1 MDSNQ
6 SAGQSFMTTIIHEIK
21 NTIRGEPHTFSEIRS
36 TIEEA
41 RLNETDIFQII
52 SEHHRF
58 LNESVVILL
67 DRDSST
73 VEKQI
78 HLDRLLQLFD
88 MHSRAE
94 EETLYRS
101 LARHTDHEVKRAG
114 LVGIDEHEIAHNL
127 ADELEVSGFLSQW
140 TDDIDAKA
148 QVFATLLSNHMLE
161 EEGVVFPVAR
171 KALLPGELLVLASDY
186 LDLCEFELDGDA
198 RQIAPTF
205 LTWPLD
211 T

>member
-1 MDSNQ
+1 MDTGQ
-6 SAGQSFMTTIIHEIK
+6 TGQSFMATIIHEIK
-21 NTIRGEPHTFSEIRS
+21 NSIRGEPHTIGEIRS
-36 TIEEA
+36 AIEES
-41 RLNETDIFQII
+41 RLNESDIFQII

-101 LARHTDHEVKRAG
+101 LARHSDPEARRAG

-127 ADELEVSGFLSQW
+127 ADDLESSSFLSQW

-148 QVFATLLSNHMLE
+148 QVLATLLSNHMLE
-161 EEGVVFPVAR
+161 EEGVVFPLAR
-171 KALLPGELLVLASDY
+171 KSLLAGELLVIASDY
-186 LDLCEFELDGDA
+186 LDLCEFELDGEA